1 MQNLIYIIRIA
12 TSLLLIVLLGSCG
25 DVAKSIEIEPKT
37 WDMPVAEVKIAS
49 LPVDYSS
56 TGSVVSD
63 QRIDV
68 SSRATGY
75 IRKILVLEGQQVSK
89 GQTLVML
96 DESDVEG
103 AIREAETV
111 VNTAKLVVQDAEID
125 LKRYSD
131 LYKRGSVSESKIRKT
146 RLFRDRAQYTLSQA
160 KTSLKIAISQR
171 EYIKISSQITGVV
184 VSRHSRE
191 GDLATPGSSILTIES
206 SQGLLFDTYV
216 AESQISKIHRGDT
229 ALVSIDALHKT
240 FKGVI
245 ARVVPAGDPLTRR
258 YKVKIAL
265 PAHEGLLSGMFGRV
279 HFTLETRTSPVIP
292 SKALIERG
300 GLQGVFVVN
309 DKNKA
314 YFRWLQLGVKK
325 MDIIEVRAG
334 LEGGEL
340 ILVREISQLREGD
353 IIHNQQDGL
362 ENE

>member
-1 MQNLIYIIRIA
+1 MRIA
-12 TSLLLIVLLGSCG
+12 TSLLLIVFLESCG
-25 DVAKSIEIEPKT
+25 DVTKSTKIEPKT
-37 WDMPVAEVKIAS
+37 WDMPVAEVEIAS
-49 LPVDYSS
+49 LPIDYSS

-75 IRKILVLEGQQVSK
+75 IRKILVLEGEQVSK
-89 GQTLVML
+89 GQALVVL

-103 AIREAETV
+103 AIREAESV
-111 VNTAKLVVQDAEID
+111 VNTAKLVVQDANID

-146 RLFRDRAQYTLSQA
+146 RLFRDRAQDTLSQA
-160 KTSLKIAISQR
+160 KISLKIAISQR
-171 EYIKISSQITGVV
+171 EYIKIASHITGVV
-184 VSRHSRE
+184 VARHSRE

-216 AESQISKIHRGDT
+216 AESQISKIHRGDA
-229 ALVSIDALHKT
+229 ALVSIDALHRT
-240 FKGVI
+240 FKGVV

-265 PAHEGLLSGMFGRV
+265 PGHEGLLSGMFGRV
-279 HFTLETRTSPVIP
+279 HFTLGTRTSPVIP

-309 DKNKA
+309 NKNKA

-325 MDIIEVRAG
+325 TDDIEVRAG

-340 ILVREISQLREGD
+340 IVIGVNNQIREGD
-353 IIHNQQDGL
+353 FIRNQQEGL
-362 ENE
+362 GNG